1 MKKIDFLIV
10 LLCVIIGLLIGFNLH
25 NKNERYQIVKTD
37 DNIILLDKQTGL
49 TWRNVWIDEKNK
61 ILAYWDEMLI
71 TGNENTLVPIGKK
84 KKKNEELKRNI
95 YNILKR
101 VKNDKELLKEVR
113 KYYPECNDIKDE
125 KLIKIIKDKYSVKD
139 SELLNY

>member
-71 TGNENTLVPIGKK
+71 AGNENTLVPIGKK
-84 KKKNEELKRNI
+84 KRKIKN
-95 YNILKR
+95 
-101 VKNDKELLKEVR
+101 
-113 KYYPECNDIKDE
+113 
-125 KLIKIIKDKYSVKD
+125 
-139 SELLNY
+139 